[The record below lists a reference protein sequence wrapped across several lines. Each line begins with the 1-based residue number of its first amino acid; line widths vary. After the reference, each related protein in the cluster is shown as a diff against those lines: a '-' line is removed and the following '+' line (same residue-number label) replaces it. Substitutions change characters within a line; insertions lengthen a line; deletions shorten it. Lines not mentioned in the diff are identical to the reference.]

1 MADDCGL
8 SQSPPHAR
16 NRARLPAQDEMEE
29 LTVRERK
36 MIPLLSIVAWAILSG
51 SLARLATAQTV
62 NKPGISHSR
71 IAFVQA
77 SPQTPYGDI
86 FTMNPDGTGIQ
97 QLTSL
102 GPNNQANSESW
113 SADGEQF
120 VFNEYPNFGIEIGR
134 ASCREGV

>member
-51 SLARLATAQTV
+51 SLTPLATAETL
-62 NKPGISHSR
+62 NKVANPSTR

-77 SPQTPYGDI
+77 NAQTPGGDI
-86 FTMNPDGTGIQ
+86 YTMDPDGTNVR
-97 QLTSL
+97 QLTNL
-102 GPNNQANSESW
+102 GAGNGAGPESW
-113 SADGEQF
+113 SADGRQ
-120 VFNEYPNFGIEIGR
+120 I
-134 ASCREGV
+134 